1 MTKAPE
7 VKQPLT
13 VNWPEQKDKLKKQF
27 PFLTEN
33 DLKFESGKEDVLMN
47 HLQITLGKT
56 KDELVTLL
64 SSI

>member
-1 MTKAPE
+1 MTKAPQ

-13 VNWPEQKDKLKKQF
+13 VNWIEQKDKLKKQF
-27 PFLTEN
+27 PYLEDS
-33 DLKFESGKEDVLMN
+33 DLSYETGKKDVLMN

-64 SSI
+64 ANI

>member
-13 VNWPEQKDKLKKQF
+13 VNWLEQKAKLQKEF
-27 PFLTEN
+27 PFLTDS
-33 DLKFESGKEDVLMN
+33 DLKYESGKEDVLMN

-64 SSI
+64 ASI

>member
-1 MTKAPE
+1 MTKAPQ

-13 VNWPEQKDKLKKQF
+13 VNWLEQKAKLQKQF
-27 PFLTEN
+27 PFLTDS

-64 SSI
+64 ASI